1 MCPQWHVALKSNTI
15 GVKCLFFFFLRMITL
30 DALIGAPNTLFP
42 QGRIDC
48 KEESKTQEFPRVW
61 SQGELAH
68 REAVEIT

>member
-1 MCPQWHVALKSNTI
+1 MSTVACSTE
-15 GVKCLFFFFLRMITL
+15 VKHNWSQVPFFFFLRMITL